1 MDASGRGFSW
11 RAGAAGLAL
20 GVVAGWNLANIGAI
34 ADRLAADYEVP
45 LATVGLFTTA
55 LFVTHFAVQI
65 PAGKAIDRFGA
76 RRVGL
81 AAAAIVVG
89 ANLLPLL
96 DRNVALALAARVAI
110 GLGSGTAFVAG
121 SDYMRAATASPV
133 GQGVYGGVSVSSGGV
148 ALAVVPLVA
157 AALDWRA
164 PFATAAAT
172 AGLAG
177 ALLLLAPDRRGVDH
191 GADLASG
198 VLRDRRLYR
207 FAALHTA
214 SFGLSVIA
222 ANWVAALLIRDGHS
236 ERAAG
241 VVAALTL
248 FGGLFSRPAM
258 GLAMHRSGTRTRA
271 AVVASLL
278 VGAAGT
284 ALLAVPA
291 PLPVLLAVAAVVGL
305 AAGVP
310 FAPVFTGTQRIRP
323 DAPAAATGVV
333 NAAATFAILV
343 GTPALGLAFSL
354 PGEGSVGFVAVAA
367 AWAAAVLAVPDRL

>member
-1 MDASGRGFSW
+1 MRALVTVARLEGVDASGRGFSW

-65 PAGKAIDRFGA
+65 PAGKAIDRFGR

-121 SDYMRAATASPV
+121 SDYIRAATASPV

-164 PFATAAAT
+164 PSPPRRRRRGSPARCFSSRPTAAEST
-172 AGLAG
+172 TGRTW
-177 ALLLLAPDRRGVDH
+177 PR
-191 GADLASG
+191 ASCAIG
-198 VLRDRRLYR
+198 GS
-207 FAALHTA
+207 TA
-214 SFGLSVIA
+214 S
-222 ANWVAALLIRDGHS
+222 R
-236 ERAAG
+236 RC
-241 VVAALTL
+241 T
-248 FGGLFSRPAM
+248 RR
-258 GLAMHRSGTRTRA
+258 RSG
-271 AVVASLL
+271 
-278 VGAAGT
+278 
-284 ALLAVPA
+284 
-291 PLPVLLAVAAVVGL
+291 
-305 AAGVP
+305 
-310 FAPVFTGTQRIRP
+310 
-323 DAPAAATGVV
+323 
-333 NAAATFAILV
+333 
-343 GTPALGLAFSL
+343 
-354 PGEGSVGFVAVAA
+354 
-367 AWAAAVLAVPDRL
+367 